1 MSTPVARH
9 TPTPEEFVAAQSSP
23 EFQELK
29 KKQRGF
35 AFPVTIASLIWFAVY
50 VILALFTPDL
60 FSGKVWGNNNVGI
73 ILGLLQFV
81 TTFLITYID
90 VKFADK
96 ELEPRTAA
104 LRDKLERTGDFDTNE
119 TASA

>member
-60 FSGKVWGNNNVGI
+60 FSGKVWGTSTSESSWG
-73 ILGLLQFV
+73 FSSSSR
-81 TTFLITYID
+81 
-90 VKFADK
+90 
-96 ELEPRTAA
+96 P
-104 LRDKLERTGDFDTNE
+104 
-119 TASA
+119 S